1 MVVLI
6 IYSILNKIKWNFI
19 CVIIPTMK
27 KWLPVLLSLF
37 LVGGGQLIK
46 GRGEKAVK
54 FMLLFYFT
62 LPALLYV
69 SLMISGGLFVV
80 VFGVVTVFAVIFW
93 MYNIFDAYQV
103 V

>member
-1 MVVLI
+1 
-6 IYSILNKIKWNFI
+6 
-19 CVIIPTMK
+19 MK
-27 KWLPVLLSLF
+27 KWLPALNRKGIGPVLGSLL
-37 LVGGGQLIK
+37 LVGGGQAVK

-54 FMLLFYFT
+54 FMLLFYFA
-62 LPALLYV
+62 LPALLYA

-93 MYNIFDAYQV
+93 LYNIIDAYQV